1 MKIWVEVDGSGFVYL
16 HTSEPEPIPYE
27 MVWEGK
33 KGTTIEFLVG
43 DPLYHFFKKRI
54 KKDTVAEFE
63 LNCIWERVEE

>member
-1 MKIWVEVDGSGFVYL
+1 MKVWIEVDGNGFVYL
-16 HTSEPEPIPYE
+16 HTSEPEPIPE
-27 MVWEGK
+27 AWESK